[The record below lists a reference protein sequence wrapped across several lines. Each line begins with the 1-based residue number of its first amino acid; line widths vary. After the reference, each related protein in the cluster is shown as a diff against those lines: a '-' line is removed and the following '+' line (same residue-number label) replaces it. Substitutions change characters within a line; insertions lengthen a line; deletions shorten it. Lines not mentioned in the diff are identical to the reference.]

1 MVANEIGVGGECRP
15 VNNRKFEVDKKRPS
29 VPSLQTIKRTFEHAG
44 VEFPE
49 GEPPRLKAGGDQ

>member
-15 VNNRKFEVDKKRPS
+15 VNNRKFEVGKKTS
-29 VPSLQTIKRTFEHAG
+29 IRTQPFRRSSAFEQVG

-49 GEPPRLKAGGDQ
+49 GEPPRLRALDE